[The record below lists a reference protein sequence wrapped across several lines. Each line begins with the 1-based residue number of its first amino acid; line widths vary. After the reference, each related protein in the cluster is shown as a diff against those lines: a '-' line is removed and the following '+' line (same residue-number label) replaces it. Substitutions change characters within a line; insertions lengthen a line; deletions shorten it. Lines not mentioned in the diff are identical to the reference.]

1 MAQSAV
7 IHHEYEFTGHNAV
20 INTVCYNRQHDCFV
34 TADNTCLRLWSAA
47 KHELRC
53 IALPPRTNS
62 FIQCIEYIES
72 RQVYV
77 ASALDG
83 TLKIYDLLLNEIVS
97 IFTARATILSMVFDA
112 RHNRLLTGGVDGC
125 AAWLVRGKPPTVI
138 DSTMNPHYELSPLPS
153 FFTLPPTPASSA
165 STSNSTNAKTTGAR
179 APSGTGAAARA
190 ASNSHYTPD
199 GTWVQSIQLNGE
211 CSKVYAQGK
220 HCVDVFSAY
229 DGQYLESYRD
239 LFPTE
244 HGAIMSFVV
253 HEKTQYIVCGCITGA
268 IYVLSVHPI
277 SIVHVFKDH
286 TMSVS
291 SLVVHASSNL
301 IISSSLDGTV
311 RLWDLEARRQAH
323 RLDIGRP
330 VQALQLLVPNAHTC
344 RFYCRIRSSVQ
355 IHRIQSTVKE
365 HLPSLSPISVLQR
378 IVFSSPED
386 DESPPIASSQADN
399 ESSNNTNRLAA
410 DGLSQWIIAAGT
422 DKTVRLFAGQTANEA
437 PTFTWIP
444 EETSLDVIGFAL
456 HPAGNRLFLLLESQ
470 QVVVVNSS
478 PPVSKEEK
486 PFQRVIHLD
495 PQVSLTGGSGAAR
508 AGAGTG
514 TRNASGTGAHGSTR
528 GSIRTICCCNYPP
541 IFRSAAPSNS
551 FTAST
556 TAAAQ
561 SKWFSRTFSTRR
573 LPSSRELRQ
582 DSQRGLLNADPEVE
596 QELITSEYEWVVCG
610 GEFGHLVFWHTGLRN
625 VAQEGISID
634 AHDAAVIAIASSAT
648 TSLMVSL
655 DDAKRLNVWHLQP
668 VFTLC
673 YMVDLEEKPTCFV
686 LSPTSEL
693 LLTGYEDGTVTLMNM
708 SIVTDV
714 QTFTDEENHSAMISA
729 ADFLDEKHLVLSAS
743 VDAVIKVWDQEKNL
757 LRQVSIAM
765 ALTSL
770 CFMNVTGDVM
780 AGLSSGIFI
789 LSRNDVLPEKLPAKP
804 TRRKGGSSPPS
815 RGQPVLGLHESTD
828 ASLSRGSSPPTGDP
842 IARHAGVNSSGRAS
856 TVTKANARSKTHSAS
871 PSKPEAASETDLA
884 CVSWIR
890 PKGSITNW
898 LAQVSHPAA
907 GNQPP
912 PVLRPLKAPEQRL
925 MSPVRSKRTI

>member
-34 TADNTCLRLWSAA
+34 TADNSSLRLWSSA

-53 IALPPRTNS
+53 ISMPPRTTN
-62 FIQCIEYIES
+62 FIQCIEYVES

-77 ASALDG
+77 ASALDS
-83 TLKIYDLLLNEIVS
+83 TLKVYDLLLNEIVS
-97 IFTARATILSMVFDA
+97 IYTARATILSMVFDA
-112 RHNRLLTGGVDGC
+112 RHNRLLTGGIDGC
-125 AAWLVRGKPPTVI
+125 AAWLVRGKPPTVV
-138 DSTMNPHYELSPLPS
+138 DNTMNPHYELSPLPS
-153 FFTLPPTPASSA
+153 FFTLPPTQTA
-165 STSNSTNAKTTGAR
+165 STNAHVKTTSRPPKPPTR

-190 ASNSHYTPD
+190 TSNSQYTPD
-199 GTWVQSIQLNGE
+199 GTWVQRIQLNGE

-330 VQALQLLVPNAHTC
+330 VLALQLLVPGAHAC

-365 HLPSLSPISVLQR
+365 HLPSLSPISDLQR
-378 IVFSSPED
+378 IVFPSLED
-386 DESPPIASSQADN
+386 AEAQTFACSEDP
-399 ESSNNTNRLAA
+399 SNNANRLVAE
-410 DGLSQWIIAAGT
+410 GLSQWVIAAGT

-444 EETSLDVIGFAL
+444 EENSLDVIGFAL
-456 HPAGNRLFLLLESQ
+456 HPVGNRLFLLLESQ
-470 QVVVVNSS
+470 QVVIVNSS
-478 PPVSKEEK
+478 PPANKEEK

-495 PQVSLTGGSGAAR
+495 PHLAIGATRGANTSARASGA
-508 AGAGTG
+508 GVNGL
-514 TRNASGTGAHGSTR
+514 GSIR
-528 GSIRTICCCNYPP
+528 GNIRTICCCNYPP

-561 SKWFSRTFSTRR
+561 SKWFSRTYSTRR
-573 LPSSRELRQ
+573 LPSARELQ
-582 DSQRGLLNADPEVE
+582 EKSQRGLLNADSEVE

-610 GEFGHLVFWHTGLRN
+610 GEFGHLVFWHTGLHS

-648 TSLMVSL
+648 TPLMVSL
-655 DDAKRLNVWHLQP
+655 DETKRLNVWHLQP
-668 VFTLC
+668 FFTLC

-693 LLTGYEDGTVTLMNM
+693 LLTGYEDGSVILMNM
-708 SIVTDV
+708 SVVTDV
-714 QTFTDEENHSAMISA
+714 QTFRNEENHSAMISA

-770 CFMNVTGDVM
+770 CFMNATGDVM

-789 LSRNDVLPEKLPAKP
+789 LSRNDVLPEKLPSKP
-804 TRRKGGSSPPS
+804 TRGKISPPPS
-815 RGQPVLGLHESTD
+815 RGQSAMVKHGNGDTT
-828 ASLSRGSSPPTGDP
+828 LSRGSSPAISNLP
-842 IARHAGVNSSGRAS
+842 RYAGVSSNSSDAAI
-856 TVTKANARSKTHSAS
+856 KAIKAEF
-871 PSKPEAASETDLA
+871 KPETNTDTELA
-884 CVSWIR
+884 TVSWTR
-890 PKGSITNW
+890 PKGSIANW
-898 LAQVSHPAA
+898 LTQVSHPAA

-912 PVLRPLKAPEQRL
+912 PILRPLKAPDQRHL
-925 MSPVRSKRTI
+925 SPVRYKMTRC